1 MLNVSHSTLVE
12 FYQNQKIRFTIHKNI
27 EGKNMM
33 LGVNGVIVEIDEL
46 MFARVKYFCG
56 KDFKRRQLW
65 IFGMRER
72 DFGKLYMTIV
82 NAQNAKTILKII
94 YNLVL
99 PGTIIYSDLWN
110 AYAHISKYK
119 NTIFLVNLI
128 CHKYS
133 YPFI

>member
-33 LGVNGVIVEIDEL
+33 LGVNGVIIEIDEL

-72 DFGKLYMTIV
+72 DFGKLYTTIV
-82 NAQNAKTILKII
+82 NAQNAKTISKII
-94 YNLVL
+94 YNLVR
-99 PGTIIYSDLWN
+99 PGTII
-110 AYAHISKYK
+110 
-119 NTIFLVNLI
+119 
-128 CHKYS
+128 
-133 YPFI
+133 